1 MKRDKE
7 TEKGLLKR
15 INSLLDET
23 EEYDDWEPTDI
34 AYDALGLL
42 ENVKCFLEEE

>member
-1 MKRDKE
+1 MTKKE
-7 TEKGLLKR
+7 LIKR

-23 EEYDDWEPTDI
+23 ERYNDLEPTDI

-42 ENVKCFLEEE
+42 ETAKGF